1 MMASHTAAIIELSVI
16 VLVAAIRIVRLAS
29 VTKRHAFNLPF
40 SF

>member
-1 MMASHTAAIIELSVI
+1 MMASHTAAIAELLVI
-16 VLVAAIRIVRLAS
+16 VLIAVIRIVWLAI